1 MTNEMQRE
9 KFVGKSVVLAIVLV
23 VALGVASAQTI
34 SPLSTQS
41 VTIAG
46 SPSNIRPDHASE
58 GIPGGFRQGHILV
71 KFKAVPGQAVLDD
84 LSARFGTRLVDT
96 IPRLGVLHFQVSDSG
111 LALLE
116 HLHGRPDVQFAEFDY
131 PVHVTLTP
139 NDTYYN
145 TALQTSHYGKQSQW
159 GPQAVS
165 APTAWDQTM
174 GVQSAVIA
182 IVDTGVDDTHP
193 DLTAKIVGEKSEIGG
208 SVHDGFGHGTHCA
221 GIAAA
226 VTNNAIGIAGMCP
239 KCGILN
245 IRVLNDQGVGYISDV
260 AKGITDA
267 ADMGARVIS
276 LSLGGAGH
284 TQTMHTALDY
294 AIAHNALPVC
304 AMGNSYNQEALEPAY
319 WHDCLSVIATDKNGS
334 KADFS
339 NYGTKADVA
348 APGVAIVSTL
358 PTYPVTLNN
367 YGFYQNYDALSGTS
381 MATPHVAGLAGLV
394 FSNNPSLT
402 PVQVRGI
409 IEATAGNGSGW
420 TNTLG
425 FGLVNASKA
434 VAATA
439 AAAMHSNIPAP
450 VTDMVA
456 PTSGATV
463 SGLAN
468 FQAAPTG
475 NTTVHHVDVVSN
487 GARLVPPI
495 TASTWTVAWP
505 STTVFNGTIGASAAA
520 VDIFGNEAVPTNF
533 SFNVQNN
540 IASNS
545 GTAHLCFPPTLA
557 CPNTVYQQVTGV
569 TMPAATHIFGSIQY
583 GNLTNTRYSDFWLQ
597 VAFAQKVKGGPINNY
612 IFLCGT
618 TQTTVDCYP
627 DPEFILYEPD
637 SSSISNWAGGQFD
650 PISSGGKKAMG
661 TADINW
667 TVQYPQ

>member
-9 KFVGKSVVLAIVLV
+9 KFVGKSVVLATVLV
-23 VALGVASAQTI
+23 VALGAASAQTT

-46 SPSNIRPDHASE
+46 SPSNIRPGHASE
-58 GIPGGFRQGHILV
+58 GVPGGFRRGHILV

-84 LSARFGTRLVDT
+84 LSARLGARLVDT
-96 IPRLGVLHFQVSDSG
+96 IPRLGILHFQVSDSG

-116 HLHGRPDVQFAEFDY
+116 HLRGRPDVQFAEFDY
-131 PVHVTLTP
+131 PVQVTLTP

-159 GPQAVS
+159 GPQAIS
-165 APTAWDQTM
+165 APTAWDQTL
-174 GVQSAVIA
+174 GVPSVVIA

-193 DLTAKIVGEKSEIGG
+193 DLAAKIVGEKSEIGG
-208 SVHDGFGHGTHCA
+208 GVHDGFGHGTHCA

-226 VTNNAIGIAGMCP
+226 VTNNATGIAGMCP
-239 KCGILN
+239 NCGILN
-245 IRVLNDQGVGYISDV
+245 IKVLNDQGAGYISDV

-284 TQTMHTALDY
+284 TETMHSALDY
-294 AIAHNALPVC
+294 AIAHSALPVC
-304 AMGNSYNQEALEPAY
+304 AMGNNYNHEALEPAY

-367 YGFYQNYDALSGTS
+367 YGFYENYDALSGTS

-394 FSNNPSLT
+394 ISKNPSLT
-402 PVQVRGI
+402 ATQVRGI
-409 IEATAGNGSGW
+409 IEATAGNGSSW
-420 TNTLG
+420 TQNLA

-434 VAATA
+434 VASA
-439 AAAMHSNIPAP
+439 ASTVSPAFAAP
-450 VTDMVA
+450 VTNLVIPNSPVSEM
-456 PTSGATV
+456 AT
-463 SGLAN
+463 
-468 FQAAPTG
+468 FQAAPTD
-475 NTTVHHVDVVSN
+475 NTTTVHHVDIVSN
-487 GARLVPPI
+487 GARLLPPL
-495 TASTWTVAWP
+495 TASTWTGTWP
-505 STTVFNGTIGASAAA
+505 STTVFNGSIGASAAA
-520 VDIFGNEAVPTNF
+520 VDIFGNEAAPTNF

-540 IASNS
+540 VASNS
-545 GTAHLCFPPTLA
+545 GTAHLCFPPTTT
-557 CPNTVYQQVTGV
+557 CHNSVFQQVTNV
-569 TMPAATHIFGSIQY
+569 NIPAATHIFGSITY
-583 GNLTNTRYSDFWLQ
+583 DSLTNAKTSDFWLQ
-597 VAFAQKVKGGPINNY
+597 VAFVQKVNGGPINNY

-637 SSSISNWAGGQFD
+637 SSSTSNWAGGQFD
-650 PISSGGKKAMG
+650 PISSGGKQATG